1 MSFNIN
7 VAFADED
14 SCVKENYDFYGAD
27 IRMVKHSHE
36 FSNYQCD
43 ASAWASESYEINAEY
58 THSRLQ

>member
-27 IRMVKHSHE
+27 IKMVKPPYE
-36 FSNYQCD
+36 FSNY
-43 ASAWASESYEINAEY
+43 
-58 THSRLQ
+58 

>member
-43 ASAWASESYEINAEY
+43 ASTGASVFCEIYAGY
-58 THSRLQ
+58 IPARLK